1 MEIKKISFK
10 EKNDVEKQWNPLPF
24 GEAHFNAC
32 NYDCDEWF
40 FKNLGTA
47 MAEDEFTYCH
57 TRKTAK
63 TSIWL

>member
-10 EKNDVEKQWNPLPF
+10 EKNDVEKQWLPF
-24 GEAHFNAC
+24 SDEHFNAC

-40 FKNLGTA
+40 LKNLGTKL
-47 MAEDEFTYCH
+47 AEGDFSLCH